1 MFFSM
6 SLDHLRF
13 TPAALSKPPP
23 RGLVAETTL
32 LHFVIVTYLVDPSV
46 LRTHLHPRFE
56 PDCIG
61 AEGAASRALVSVV
74 TFLDRDFRFVVCPW
88 LTSSFG
94 QTNYRS
100 YVTDTVTGEHVA
112 WFFGTCLDSLSVAI
126 PRYLWRLPWHR
137 ARMAFDCR
145 YDEPAGRYTSFNVH
159 TRSRW
164 APARLEIEDSGEP
177 PRELAGF
184 SNLEAGLVLLTQP
197 TRGVFF
203 RRDGALGSYSIW
215 HDRLRPTVGKVN
227 VARYRILDE
236 LGLIPEG
243 DDRNLHSVL
252 IQRRVDFT
260 IYLPPSSIDI
270 RAVRD

>member
-1 MFFSM
+1 M

-13 TPAALSKPPP
+13 TPTLLSKPVP
-23 RGLVAETTL
+23 RGLAAETTL
-32 LHFVIVTYLVDPSV
+32 LHFVIVTYVVDPLA

-61 AEGAASRALVSVV
+61 TDGAAPQALVSVV
-74 TFLDRDFRFVVCPW
+74 TFLDRDFRFVACPW
-88 LTSSFG
+88 FKSSFG

-100 YVTDTVTGEHVA
+100 YVTDTVTGDHVA

-126 PRYLWRLPWHR
+126 PRYGWRLPWHR

-145 YDEPAGRYTSFNVH
+145 YDERTNRYSSFNVE

-164 APARLEIEDSGEP
+164 APALLEIEDSGEP
-177 PRELAGF
+177 PRELTGF

-197 TRGVFF
+197 TRGFFF
-203 RRDGALGSYSIW
+203 RQDGALGSYSIW
-215 HDRLRPTVGKVN
+215 HDRLRPSVGKVKG
-227 VARYRILDE
+227 AQYRLLQK

-243 DDRNLHSVL
+243 ECRNVHSVL
-252 IQRRVDFT
+252 IQRSVDFT
-260 IYLPPSSIDI
+260 IYLPPVKIGGDE
-270 RAVRD
+270 VG